1 MTCNLPE
8 FLAHDLEM
16 SEPLFQSRCM
26 TAGAPSLPMTSSGR
40 ERSQSMR
47 SNISRRWVV
56 SHNDPLQDGLQTQ
69 KTIDVQDFPAEHTE
83 TLKSGSPPRTRY
95 HKGEFRMR
103 EEENGG
109 RLVLDLDYE
118 ENSDSKTDSSTDA
131 ASPSIRTRQRSVTT
145 TATSVN
151 SARCSSSSHKPH
163 VSMSRVDGSSW
174 VDLEPDI
181 WDSEPALNLER
192 PLTAGSPSKR
202 PHTSSGAPSPQK
214 RISEH
219 SIIHVPKRRSSL
231 SHRVT
236 YLAPGDPSFSRPN
249 SGLISFAPL
258 PDLSFD
264 SNAFQQYSHRRNIS
278 SISRH
283 PDDCFEDEA
292 AVGPVVSTHRLPV
305 EREVNP
311 PSPPRSVAEEDHVAD
326 LPQTRESELHE
337 KPALPKKDMP
347 GLINVQAWL
356 ESSGELAVASPLRV
370 KQTPP
375 SPGIRVPPEIMETL
389 RVSITNFP
397 ETMLLT
403 SSLTIET
410 IRSYSKKL
418 KRSSSRGS
426 IEAPFSIPSVPT
438 PPSPTATT
446 KRWKFSKLLSSRFGN
461 GSSKS
466 NSPAR
471 DDDSSNGLDFG
482 STASA
487 TSTPNWA
494 PIRNIFPHGSDYL
507 CDALYAHLLAYN
519 YLASICPIDCSG
531 AREKHIR
538 VTKAGLDNDGYPVVD
553 EDPRRVPKKAASL
566 LGLSR
571 AAACSTT
578 DVFQI
583 PRKPVGKQHKR
594 LLSLGGDKKGTTVG
608 PESTLADLRDGLAK
622 CIANLV
628 STLKLTGG
636 GEQDAPIMTDG
647 LKDLDPLLLRSL
659 CEVVRCYEV

>member
-1 MTCNLPE
+1 
-8 FLAHDLEM
+8 
-16 SEPLFQSRCM
+16 M
-26 TAGAPSLPMTSSGR
+26 TAGAPSLSMPLSIPKSSSNR

-56 SHNDPLQDGLQTQ
+56 SHDDPLQDGLQKQRTF
-69 KTIDVQDFPAEHTE
+69 DVQAQHFPTEHKPALE
-83 TLKSGSPPRTRY
+83 SGSPPRTRY

-151 SARCSSSSHKPH
+151 SARCSSLSHKPH
-163 VSMSRVDGSSW
+163 VSMNRAEGASW

-181 WDSEPALNLER
+181 WDSEPALALER
-192 PLTAGSPSKR
+192 PLTTSSPSKR
-202 PHTSSGAPSPQK
+202 PHTSSGAPLSQK

-219 SIIHVPKRRSSL
+219 SIVHVPKRRSSL

-236 YLAPGDPSFSRPN
+236 YLGDPSSSRPN

-283 PDDCFEDEA
+283 PDDCFEDDA
-292 AVGPVVSTHRLPV
+292 AVGPVVSTHRLPIKP
-305 EREVNP
+305 EAKP
-311 PSPPRSVAEEDHVAD
+311 PSPPQSVTDDDHVTD
-326 LPQTRESELHE
+326 LPQSREPQLRD
-337 KPALPKKDMP
+337 KPALPNKDMP
-347 GLINVQAWL
+347 GLVNIQAWL

-370 KQTPP
+370 KQIQP
-375 SPGIRVPPEIMETL
+375 SSGIRVPPEIMETL

-418 KRSSSRGS
+418 KRSSSKGS
-426 IEAPFSIPSVPT
+426 MEAPFSIPSLPT
-438 PPSPTATT
+438 PPSPTST
-446 KRWKFSKLLSSRFGN
+446 KRWKFPKLLSSRFGN

-471 DDDSSNGLDFG
+471 DDDSSHGLDFG

-494 PIRNIFPHGSDYL
+494 PIRNIFPLGSDYL
-507 CDALYAHLLAYN
+507 CDALYAHLIAYN
-519 YLASICPIDCSG
+519 YLASICPMDCTG
-531 AREKHIR
+531 PREKHIR
-538 VTKAGLDNDGYPVVD
+538 MAKAGLDDDGYPIVE

-571 AAACSTT
+571 AAAASSSTT
-578 DVFQI
+578 DLFQI
-583 PRKPVGKQHKR
+583 PRKPIGKQHKR
-594 LLSLGGDKKGTTVG
+594 LLSLGGDKKNGGGAG
-608 PESTLADLRDGLAK
+608 PESALADLRDGLAK
-622 CIANLV
+622 CVANLI

-636 GEQDAPIMTDG
+636 GEQDAPILTDG

-659 CEVVRCYEV
+659 CEVVRCCEE